1 MNFKETIKNKT
12 EQFKMCFFNDK
23 CLPARIV
30 IFICTGLCALWF
42 YLADIIWMAL
52 AEGFVLALFRSVG
65 GEYNAVI
72 KNENRAPSF
81 RVVYMVMGYPIFM
94 IANVV
99 PAFLNMVTAV
109 ADILFN
115 SLAFITSLG
124 KSQWKEIVYK
134 D

>member
-1 MNFKETIKNKT
+1 MNFKETIKNRT

-42 YLADIIWMAL
+42 YLVDIIWMAL
-52 AEGFVLALFRSVG
+52 AEGFVLALLRSVG
-65 GEYNAVI
+65 GEYNGII

-81 RVVYMVMGYPIFM
+81 RAAYMVMGYPIFM

-115 SLAFITSLG
+115 SFAFITSLG